1 MNVLK
6 IIIDKLRE
14 MNDEELNIVLAF
26 IKGMKG

>member
-1 MNVLK
+1 MNILTA
-6 IIIDKLRE
+6 IINKLRE